1 MLFKR
6 KSQTLAEVCHRC
18 RWIPQFR
25 WIPQPPYTF
34 LLRIFL
40 IGIPISINPIC
51 RWYALGGI
59 INVR

>member
-18 RWIPQFR
+18 RWIPQ
-25 WIPQPPYTF
+25 PPYTY

-59 INVR
+59 IDVR